1 MFDNVTMGLSRR
13 VRALSSSNWN
23 TPGQVL
29 TSPQDL
35 GCVPR
40 YKLLRAFYECN
51 GLYNDVQ
58 ASMYNAGYWMPS
70 MRPLRNPTYRA
81 VEFYPRRLCPGS
93 LDEGLPIQ
101 CENESVVEAIKQV
114 WKWSNWGAKKEVA
127 ARWMALYGD
136 LFINV
141 ATHYK
146 TVQDEQLDE
155 NGNAVREAMTEPD
168 RVSFELI
175 RPEYVTDLDM
185 DDRGVI
191 TYIRADI
198 PSVHRT
204 GDKVE
209 EYMSTW
215 VWNLDGFRAW
225 EQTDTDGS
233 VSKDIAQ
240 LGAPVMEVPMSEY
253 GIDFIPIVHI
263 AFLDEGNDRGTAAIM
278 PAIDKINEAN
288 QICTRLHQMLF
299 RWNKRTLVISGAGR
313 DSNNRPLPPPKINN
327 ADGSEVSS
335 SVNADAEDDAIW
347 SLPGDVTVSSLIP
360 NVNFAAHAEALA
372 AMMAEIER
380 DLPELRYSNLVDE
393 GGANLSGRALRI
405 MLSDTLDRA
414 REVRGNFEA
423 GLVRADQM
431 ALTIGKAHGLFD
443 DAIGDYDSGAF
454 DHSFGARD
462 VLPISQ
468 YERAETVQ
476 AWVNTGVPRDTALR
490 WEGVAQSEIDLLQEE
505 EVGSIQR
512 TTAAGE
518 LAKSPGQQAIEQQ
531 AIIDR
536 AARDMGPNVD
546 KLIQSI
552 SDAVNSAG
560 LKRAIGAL
568 E

>member
-1 MFDNVTMGLSRR
+1 MFDNVTMGLARR

-51 GLYNDVQ
+51 GLYNDVE
-58 ASMYNAGYWMPS
+58 ASMYDAGYWMPS

-93 LDEGLPIQ
+93 IDDGLPIQ
-101 CENESVVEAIKQV
+101 CENEAVVNAIKKI
-114 WKWSNWGAKKEVA
+114 WKWSNWAAKKEVA
-127 ARWMALYGD
+127 ARWLALYGD

-146 TVQDEQLDE
+146 TTQDEETDE
-155 NGNAVREAMTEPD
+155 DGNVVREAMTEPD

-175 RPEYVTDLDM
+175 RPEYVTEMDM

-198 PSVHRT
+198 PSVRRT
-204 GDKVE
+204 GDSVE
-209 EYMSTW
+209 DYMSTW
-215 VWNLDGFRAW
+215 VWNLEGFRAW
-225 EQTDTDGS
+225 EQSDVNEDIITDIDRLGDPLVS
-233 VSKDIAQ
+233 VSMD
-240 LGAPVMEVPMSEY
+240 EY
-253 GIDFIPIVHI
+253 GIDFIPIVHV

-299 RWNKRTLVISGAGR
+299 RWNKRMLIVSGAGR
-313 DSNNRPLPPPKINN
+313 DANQRPLPPPKVKNS
-327 ADGSEVSS
+327 DGSEASS

-347 SLPGDVTVSSLIP
+347 SLPGDVTVNSLIP
-360 NVNFAAHAEALA
+360 NVDFAAHANALA
-372 AMMAEIER
+372 AMLAEIEK
-380 DLPELRYSNLVDE
+380 DLPELRYSNLVEE
-393 GGANLSGRALRI
+393 GGASLSGRALRI
-405 MLSDTLDRA
+405 MLSDTIDKA

-423 GLVRADQM
+423 GLVRADEM
-431 ALTIGKAHGLFD
+431 ALTLGKVHGLFD
-443 DAIGDYDSGAF
+443 KSIGDYDSGAF
-454 DHSFGARD
+454 EHSFGARD

-468 YERAETVQ
+468 YERAETVG
-476 AWVNTGVPRDTALR
+476 AWTNVGVPRDTALR
-490 WEGVAQSEIDLLQEE
+490 WEGVAQAEIDLLQEE

-531 AIIDR
+531 AVIDKT
-536 AARDMGPNVD
+536 AREMGPNID
-546 KLIQSI
+546 ALLQSI

-560 LKRAIGAL
+560 LKKAIGA
-568 E
+568 

>member
-1 MFDNVTMGLSRR
+1 
-13 VRALSSSNWN
+13 
-23 TPGQVL
+23 
-29 TSPQDL
+29 
-35 GCVPR
+35 
-40 YKLLRAFYECN
+40 
-51 GLYNDVQ
+51 
-58 ASMYNAGYWMPS
+58 
-70 MRPLRNPTYRA
+70 
-81 VEFYPRRLCPGS
+81 
-93 LDEGLPIQ
+93 
-101 CENESVVEAIKQV
+101 
-114 WKWSNWGAKKEVA
+114 
-127 ARWMALYGD
+127 
-136 LFINV
+136 V

-155 NGNAVREAMTEPD
+155 NGNVVREAMTEPD

-198 PSVHRT
+198 PSVRRT
-204 GDKVE
+204 GDEVE

-225 EQTDTDGS
+225 EHTDTDGS

-253 GIDFIPIVHI
+253 GIDFIPIVHV

-278 PAIDKINEAN
+278 PCIDKINEAN

-313 DSNNRPLPPPKINN
+313 DANQRPLPPPKIKNS
-327 ADGSEVSS
+327 DGSEVSS

-347 SLPGDVTVSSLIP
+347 SLPGDVTVNSLIP
-360 NVNFAAHAEALA
+360 NVDFAAHANALA
-372 AMMAEIER
+372 TMLAEIER

-431 ALTIGKAHGLFD
+431 ALTLGKVHGLFGD
-443 DAIGDYDSGAF
+443 DIGDYDSGAF

-560 LKRAIGAL
+560 LKRAIGA
-568 E
+568 